1 LKAPVQG
8 FEALQG
14 IQQLEGSLA
23 HMDAGFGKLLRV
35 LNRELDSINRDPS
48 LVCISNSIAEGRDLS
63 SASMDS
69 TI

>member
-48 LVCISNSIAEGRDLS
+48 LVCHLEFHR
-63 SASMDS
+63 
-69 TI
+69 